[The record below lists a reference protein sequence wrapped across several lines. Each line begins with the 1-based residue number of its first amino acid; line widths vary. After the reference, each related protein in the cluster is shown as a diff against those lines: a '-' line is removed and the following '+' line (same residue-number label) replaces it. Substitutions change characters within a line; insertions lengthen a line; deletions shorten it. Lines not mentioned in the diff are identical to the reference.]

1 MTTILLVE
9 GEAASADLV
18 RRGLTAEG
26 ITVEV
31 CSRAGD
37 ALALIAARDFA
48 CVVTE
53 LTTPELRGV
62 ELVDRLASEKP
73 GLPVIIL
80 TPREQIASAVAAH
93 RASAY
98 DVCGKPID
106 LSQLVLSIRRAAE
119 RRALQAEI
127 SRLQRIV
134 SQMGPGPDE
143 PGGLT
148 LEQVERRH
156 ILRIITTHRGNKAA
170 AAAVLGVDR
179 KTLYRKLLRYGS
191 DS

>member
-1 MTTILLVE
+1 MTAILLVE
-9 GEAASADLV
+9 GEAANADLV

-26 ITVEV
+26 ITVES

-53 LTTPELRGV
+53 LATPEMRGV
-62 ELVDRLASEKP
+62 ELIDRLVAEKP
-73 GLPVIIL
+73 GMPMIIL
-80 TPREQIASAVAAH
+80 TPREQIASAVATH

-106 LSQLVLSIRRAAE
+106 IPQLVLAVRRAAE
-119 RRALQAEI
+119 RRTMQAEI
-127 SRLQRIV
+127 ARLQRIV
-134 SQMGPGPDE
+134 SQMGPGPDD
-143 PGGLT
+143 PGGMT

-156 ILRIITTHRGNKAA
+156 ILRVITTHRGNKAA

-191 DS
+191 DT